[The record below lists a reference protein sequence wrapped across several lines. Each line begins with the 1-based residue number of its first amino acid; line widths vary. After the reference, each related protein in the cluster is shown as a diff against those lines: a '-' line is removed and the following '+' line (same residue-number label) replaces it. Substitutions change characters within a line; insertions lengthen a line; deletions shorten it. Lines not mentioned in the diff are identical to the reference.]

1 MVSQIIFQ
9 VIELGQRER
18 NRMITSADLLR
29 RGATLLGEACPRC
42 GGVQI
47 RYEGRV
53 YCLNED
59 DVESALAAKP
69 AKIDTKEE
77 RPVPV
82 TDASNTLRKM
92 LEEKLA
98 AVSKQLESTTEVE
111 EQSKLLDLVS
121 KYVETLQKL
130 SKATS

>member
-1 MVSQIIFQ
+1 MGQI
-9 VIELGQRER
+9 ER

-59 DVESALAAKP
+59 DIESALTAKQV
-69 AKIDTKEE
+69 KIDAKEVK
-77 RPVPV
+77 PVPT

-92 LEEKLA
+92 LEDKLA
-98 AVSKQLESTTEVE
+98 AVSKQLESTTDIE
-111 EQSKLLDLVS
+111 EQSKLLDFVS

-130 SKATS
+130 NKATP

>member
-1 MVSQIIFQ
+1 MWQI
-9 VIELGQRER
+9 ER
-18 NRMITSADLLR
+18 NMMITSGVLLR

-59 DVESALAAKP
+59 DIESALTAKQV
-69 AKIDTKEE
+69 KIDAKEVK
-77 RPVPV
+77 PVPT

-92 LEEKLA
+92 LEDKLA
-98 AVSKQLESTTEVE
+98 AVSKQLESTTDIE

-130 SKATS
+130 NKATP

>member
-1 MVSQIIFQ
+1 M
-9 VIELGQRER
+9 GQTDRSR
-18 NRMITSADLLR
+18 IITSADLLR
-29 RGATLLGEACPRC
+29 RGATLLREACPRC

-59 DVESALAAKP
+59 DIESALKP
-69 AKIDTKEE
+69 VQIATKEVE
-77 RPVPV
+77 PVPPAE
-82 TDASNTLRKM
+82 ASNTLRKM

-98 AVSKQLESTTEVE
+98 IVSKQLESTTDIE
-111 EQSKLLDLVS
+111 EQSKLLDLVT

-130 SKATS
+130 NKATS

>member
-1 MVSQIIFQ
+1 MGQI
-9 VIELGQRER
+9 ER

-59 DVESALAAKP
+59 DIESALTAKQV
-69 AKIDTKEE
+69 KIDAKEVK
-77 RPVPV
+77 PVPT

-92 LEEKLA
+92 LKDKLA
-98 AVSKQLESTTEVE
+98 AVSKQLESTTDIE

-130 SKATS
+130 NKATP

>member
-1 MVSQIIFQ
+1 
-9 VIELGQRER
+9 
-18 NRMITSADLLR
+18 MITSADLLR

-59 DVESALAAKP
+59 DIESALTAKQV
-69 AKIDTKEE
+69 KIDAKEVK
-77 RPVPV
+77 PVPT

-92 LEEKLA
+92 LEDKLA
-98 AVSKQLESTTEVE
+98 AVSKQLESTTDIE

-130 SKATS
+130 NKATP